1 MKVMDTRNTK
11 TIILPYGKKQLS
23 IKIPNRWLG
32 QVLVPEPVQP
42 APDIKTLV
50 SNALKNPVSSPQLS
64 QIVRPGQKVAI
75 IVDDYT
81 RKTPI
86 FQFLPIVL
94 EHITSAG
101 VQKSDIRIV
110 IALGTHRLMTELEIK
125 NKVGNK
131 IMEEYEIVNLPC
143 ELQSEMVF
151 LGTSSNGIP
160 AWVNRVV
167 AEADV
172 RIGLGMITPHSD
184 AGFSG
189 GAKIILP
196 GVCSSL
202 TVNAFHAAG
211 AFINENPL
219 GNVETPI
226 RQHLERFVVERVPLN
241 FIINVI
247 VTLNGEIYQCVA
259 GDPVAAHRQGVVYS
273 KRVFGVP
280 FPHRYQVVVTNSY
293 PYDVD
298 LWQSTKGAFCG
309 DLVVADGGTLILLT
323 AATEGNSNYPV
334 FPSYIGRD
342 RKELKQKIEM
352 KEIEFPLL
360 AAESVKLG
368 ALKERIN
375 LVLVSDGL
383 TELDTAQMGVQY
395 YSTIEQAVTD
405 AVSRLPA
412 SQREKAVCV
421 IPQAGITLP
430 LESTV

>member
-1 MKVMDTRNTK
+1 MNTSNKK
-11 TIILPYGKKQLS
+11 TIILPYGNTQLS
-23 IKIPNRWLG
+23 VNIPDRWLG
-32 QVLVPEPVQP
+32 QVLIPEHVQP
-42 APDIKTLV
+42 ARDIQALV
-50 SNALKNPVSSPQLS
+50 SNALEKPISSPQLS
-64 QIVRPGQKVAI
+64 QIVKPGQKVVI

-86 FQFLPIVL
+86 YQFLPFVL
-94 EHITSAG
+94 EHLTSAG
-101 VQKSDIRIV
+101 VKKADIRIV
-110 IALGTHRLMTELEIK
+110 VALGTHRPMTELEIK
-125 NKVGNK
+125 DKIGKK
-131 IMEEYEIVNLPC
+131 IMGEYEIVNLPC
-143 ELQSEMVF
+143 ELQSEMIF

-160 AWVNRVV
+160 AWVNRAV
-167 AEADV
+167 AEADI

-196 GVCSSL
+196 GVCGSS

-211 AFINENPL
+211 AFVNENPL

-226 RQHLERFVVERVPLN
+226 RQNLERFVAERVPLS

-259 GDPVAAHRQGVVYS
+259 GDPVVAHRRGVIYS
-273 KRVFGVP
+273 KKVFGVP
-280 FPHRYQVVVTNSY
+280 LPHRYQVVVANSY

-298 LWQSTKGAFCG
+298 LWQSTKGVFCG
-309 DLVVADGGTLILLT
+309 DLVVADGGTLIVLT

-342 RKELKQKIEM
+342 RNELKQKIEM
-352 KEIEFPLL
+352 NEIKFPLL

-375 LVLVSDGL
+375 LVLVSGGL
-383 TELDTAQMGVQY
+383 TELDAAHMGIQY

-405 AVSRLPA
+405 AVSRLPS

>member
-1 MKVMDTRNTK
+1 MDTGNTK
-11 TIILPYGKKQLS
+11 TIILPYGKTQLPLN
-23 IKIPNRWLG
+23 IPNRWLG
-32 QVLVPEPVQP
+32 QVLIPEPVQP
-42 APDIKTLV
+42 SPDIQALV
-50 SNALKNPVSSPQLS
+50 INALEKPVSSPPLS
-64 QIVRPGQKVAI
+64 QVARPGQKVAI

-86 FQFLPIVL
+86 FLFLHLVL
-94 EHITSAG
+94 EHLTSAG
-101 VQKSDIRIV
+101 FQKNDIRIV
-110 IALGTHRLMTELEIK
+110 IALGTHRPMTELEIK
-125 NKVGNK
+125 NKVGEK

-143 ELQSEMVF
+143 EVQSEMIF
-151 LGTSSNGIP
+151 MGTSSNGIP
-160 AWVNRVV
+160 AWVNRAV

-196 GVCSSL
+196 GVCSSA
-202 TVNAFHAAG
+202 TVNAFHAVG

-226 RQHLERFVVERVPLN
+226 RKNLECFVAERVPLN
-241 FIINVI
+241 FIVNVI

-259 GDPVAAHRQGVVYS
+259 GDPVEAHRRGVDYS
-273 KRVFGVP
+273 KRVFGVS
-280 FPHRYQVVVTNSY
+280 FPHRYQVVVANCY

-309 DLVVADGGTLILLT
+309 DLVVADGGTLILVT
-323 AATEGNSNYPV
+323 AATEGNSNYPE

-352 KEIEFPLL
+352 NKIEFPLL

-368 ALKERIN
+368 ALKERVN
-375 LVLVSDGL
+375 LMLVSGGL
-383 TELDTAQMGVQY
+383 TEQDADQMKIPY
-395 YSTIEQAVTD
+395 YSTIEQAVID
-405 AVSRLPA
+405 AVDQLPA
-412 SQREKAVCV
+412 SCRERAVCV
-421 IPQAGITLP
+421 IPRAGLTLP
-430 LESTV
+430 MESTV